1 LKKIFLIIQFKG
13 ELKMIRTAL
22 QIIGGLTVAAI
33 GATAIVA
40 AQPETTEIKE
50 LKQATDF
57 FRSIEFKIKPQ
68 RKVEEEC

>member
-1 LKKIFLIIQFKG
+1 
-13 ELKMIRTAL
+13 MIRTAL

-33 GATAIVA
+33 GAAAIVVA
-40 AQPETTEIKE
+40 KPDTEEIKE

>member
-1 LKKIFLIIQFKG
+1 
-13 ELKMIRTAL
+13 MIRTAL

-68 RKVEEEC
+68 RKVKEEC